1 MELAWIGSVQTEKG
15 KTMEIVKEMP
25 VPIYEVECYEC
36 HSVIRYKR
44 SDVHL
49 CSIICP
55 VCGVL
60 LNATAAFP
68 VNEERREDDAA
79 D

>member
-1 MELAWIGSVQTEKG
+1 
-15 KTMEIVKEMP
+15 MEIVKEMP

-44 SDVHL
+44 SDVYL

-55 VCGVL
+55 VCGMSLYASVVH
-60 LNATAAFP
+60 P
-68 VNEERREDDAA
+68 VGEERREE
-79 D
+79 

>member
-1 MELAWIGSVQTEKG
+1 
-15 KTMEIVKEMP
+15 MEIVKEMP

-44 SDVHL
+44 SEVDL

-55 VCGVL
+55 VCGMR
-60 LNATAAFP
+60 LNAVGVFP
-68 VNEERREDDAA
+68 VNIGRWKEDVKA
-79 D
+79 

>member
-1 MELAWIGSVQTEKG
+1 
-15 KTMEIVKEMP
+15 MEIVKEMP

-44 SDVHL
+44 SDVNL
-49 CSIICP
+49 CSLICP
-55 VCGVL
+55 VCGVIL
-60 LNATAAFP
+60 HATCVFP
-68 VNEERREDDAA
+68 VNAERREDSKCPYECVWD

>member
-1 MELAWIGSVQTEKG
+1 
-15 KTMEIVKEMP
+15 MEIVKEMP

-49 CSIICP
+49 GSIVCP
-55 VCGVL
+55 VCGMTLHTTTV
-60 LNATAAFP
+60 FP
-68 VNEERREDDAA
+68 VNAERREE
-79 D
+79 

>member
-1 MELAWIGSVQTEKG
+1 
-15 KTMEIVKEMP
+15 MEIVKEMP

-44 SDVHL
+44 SDVDL

-55 VCGVL
+55 VCGVIL
-60 LNATAAFP
+60 HAPTVFP
-68 VNEERREDDAA
+68 VDMEKGGNNE
-79 D
+79 

>member
-1 MELAWIGSVQTEKG
+1 
-15 KTMEIVKEMP
+15 MEIVKEMP

-44 SDVHL
+44 SDVYL

-55 VCGVL
+55 VCGVT
-60 LNATAAFP
+60 LNATAISP
-68 VNEERREDDAA
+68 VNAERRKDDAHERTREA
-79 D
+79 DM